1 MWYLLIPWGKFQF
14 PWVTELRRW
23 QNGSPWATR
32 EKVLISHLLMPN
44 ASIYCCNICLKYFS
58 YSLFVLHNECSF
70 RWAAFPSVIPLKVP
84 LKVHPMSQW
93 FAEIFTYLFILLPL
107 TLVIVFCKTL
117 SVSHILVKEFW
128 LVLLQSITSV
138 YSTEACRLSFMHS
151 SLAGILRITVL
162 FFMTQFGPT
171 FSFGTHVTFNSRI
184 LGKQRGSRSSHSLQA
199 GQNQWM
205 QNKAKSSPLHYRASD
220 MLFLILPNMVLCI
233 TSVQR
238 SLFHTLWF
246 VDANLSCAAMFFC
259 QPFLMSN
266 ACGVRDIALDF

>member
-1 MWYLLIPWGKFQF
+1 MGSISFSNPTKSSTKS
-14 PWVTELRRW
+14 PPDESMVRR
-23 QNGSPWATR
+23 N
-32 EKVLISHLLMPN
+32 L
-44 ASIYCCNICLKYFS
+44 YF
-58 YSLFVLHNECSF
+58 F
-70 RWAAFPSVIPLKVP
+70 I
-84 LKVHPMSQW
+84 
-93 FAEIFTYLFILLPL
+93 YLFILLPL

-128 LVLLQSITSV
+128 LVRLHSITSV
-138 YSTEACRLSFMHS
+138 YSTEACRLCFMHS

-199 GQNQWM
+199 GQSQWM